1 MVAEQ
6 SRYKVCPNIITGSLL
21 PCSQCSF
28 CKHRSL
34 YPKVQTT
41 WAERTDN
48 LAHLAASV
56 AAVPEELKGKEIGK
70 SEFNNTQNSQE
81 QHGEFKFTELLPE
94 FFFPEALFK
103 VGVSSHY

>member
-1 MVAEQ
+1 M
-6 SRYKVCPNIITGSLL
+6 CPNIITGSLL

-48 LAHLAASV
+48 LARLAASV

-70 SEFNNTQNSQE
+70 SEFKS
-81 QHGEFKFTELLPE
+81 TEILPE
-94 FFFPEALFK
+94 NFFFPEALFN